1 MMGNIVSFLSTMVID
16 AVLGD
21 VGEDTTED
29 LIIKAGFKAETHGV
43 ITEDGYI
50 LTVHR

>member
-29 LIIKAGFKAETHGV
+29 LIIKAGFKAETHEV
-43 ITEDGYI
+43 TTEDGYI